1 MKRDSI
7 LRTGFSPSPAAK
19 ERIWHQL
26 QTQVQAARP
35 SYATRWI
42 TGVACAL
49 ALFIAIGIYT
59 RPAVSP
65 TQLAKLNTQL
75 PLENKT
81 TPRGLE
87 LLDNYVP
94 YQ

>member
-1 MKRDSI
+1 MKKDSI
-7 LRTGFSPSPAAK
+7 LHTGFSPSSTAK
-19 ERIWHQL
+19 ERVWQQI
-26 QTQVQAARP
+26 QTNVQSTRP
-35 SYATRWI
+35 SYTIRWI
-42 TGVACAL
+42 TGVVCAL
-49 ALFIAIGIYT
+49 VLFIAIGIYT